1 MKITLPPLNVT
12 PAILM
17 RNCGYVTI
25 ENPHKNNEIS
35 YARNLHAGNFYP
47 RFHVYIEKT
56 RQDTVLS
63 LHLDAK
69 KPSYEGANAHSGEYD
84 GELVETEMQ
93 RLRAA
98 LTSFIADVA
107 IPKKL
112 GF

>member
-1 MKITLPPLNVT
+1 
-12 PAILM
+12 M
-17 RNCGYVTI
+17 RNCGYTAI

-35 YARNLHAGNFYP
+35 YARSLHADNFYP
-47 RFHVYIEKT
+47 RFHAYIEKT

-69 KPSYEGANAHSGEYD
+69 KPSYEGVSAHSGEYE
-84 GELVETEMQ
+84 GELVEAEMQ

-98 LTSFIADVA
+98 LPSFTADAA